1 MATHSSILAW
11 RIPGTEEPG
20 GLPSLGRTESD
31 MTDATQQQQQSIQ
44 EREELQSTL
53 SIRPVG
59 ITLFKMKIQRHS
71 RKWQPIPIFLPRES
85 HGQGS
90 LVGNSPQGHKE
101 SDMTEATQHAC
112 KHYRSP
118 LTCFCLHNI
127 CHILACCDIYIL
139 GLLFVILSLPLKYM
153 FPRQKS
159 LFIN

>member
-1 MATHSSILAW
+1 MATQSSILVW

-20 GLPSLGRTESD
+20 GLPSLGCTESD
-31 MTDATQQQQQSIQ
+31 TTDVTQQQQSIQ

-53 SIRPVG
+53 SIRLEV
-59 ITLFKMKIQRHS
+59 ITLFKMKIQPHS
-71 RKWQPIPIFLPRES
+71 RKWQPIPVFLPREF
-85 HGQGS
+85 HGQRS
-90 LVGNSPQGHKE
+90 LVGNSPQDHKE
-101 SDMTEATQHAC
+101 SDTTKATQHTC

-127 CHILACCDIYIL
+127 CHILAYCDIYIL